1 MLYSYSCK
9 FRKNPLTPIN
19 EKHILKLANGIIN
32 SIEVFFPE
40 GCCGL
45 VHVHLDDGLYQIVPV
60 NSDEMLVGS
69 GNNIKFNEDINFT
82 SEPYE
87 LQFYG
92 YNADTSYDHWIDVRI
107 ELQKQGS
114 LLRYIMQNL
123 ATLAIFRKD

>member
-1 MLYSYSCK
+1 MLYSYSCL
-9 FRKNPLTPIN
+9 FRKNPGEPIS
-19 EKHILKLANGIIN
+19 EKHILKLASGIIN
-32 SIEVFFPE
+32 GIEVFFPH

-69 GNNIKFNEDINFT
+69 GNPIKFNEDIKFI

-92 YNADTSYDHWIDVRI
+92 YNEDTANDHCIDVRI
-107 ELQKQGS
+107 ELQEQAS
-114 LLRYIMQNL
+114 LLRYIMANL
-123 ATLAIFRKD
+123 AAVLTFRED